1 VRVFDSACASVLAQI
16 NSKAGSPEEAIWLM
30 ALPPA
35 PPTPIILIT
44 VSGGGFFD
52 SDKEDSV

>member
-1 VRVFDSACASVLAQI
+1 M
-16 NSKAGSPEEAIWLM
+16 NSKAGMPKDAIWLT

-35 PPTPIILIT
+35 PPTPIILMT
-44 VSGGGFFD
+44 VSGWGTCD

>member
-1 VRVFDSACASVLAQI
+1 M
-16 NSKAGSPEEAIWLM
+16 WLM

-35 PPTPIILIT
+35 PPTPMILMT
-44 VSGGGFFD
+44 VFGWGWIG

>member
-1 VRVFDSACASVLAQI
+1 
-16 NSKAGSPEEAIWLM
+16 M

-35 PPTPIILIT
+35 PPMPMILMT